1 MHAAGKL
8 FDSLQIAY
16 KKGPAYGTELI
27 TLHRLLT
34 ATLSAGRNECTLLA
48 CSLISLIE
56 DFNQKCNTVNDIF
69 W

>member
-8 FDSLQIAY
+8 FDSLQIAH
-16 KKGPAYGTELI
+16 KKGPLYGTELI
-27 TLHRLLT
+27 ILQMLLT
-34 ATLSAGRNECTLLA
+34 ATFSAGRNEFTSLA
-48 CSLISLIE
+48 FSLISLIE

>member
-16 KKGPAYGTELI
+16 KKGPVYGTELI
-27 TLHRLLT
+27 TLQRLLT
-34 ATLSAGRNECTLLA
+34 ATLSAGRSECTLLA
-48 CSLISLIE
+48 FSLISLIE
-56 DFNQKCNTVNDIF
+56 DFNQKCNTINDIF

>member
-8 FDSLQIAY
+8 FDSLQIAHE
-16 KKGPAYGTELI
+16 KGPVYGTELI
-27 TLHRLLT
+27 TLQMLLT
-34 ATLSAGRNECTLLA
+34 ATVSAGRNECTSLA
-48 CSLISLIE
+48 FSLISLIE

>member
-8 FDSLQIAY
+8 FDSLQIVY
-16 KKGPAYGTELI
+16 KKGPMYSTELI
-27 TLHRLLT
+27 TLQSLLT

-48 CSLISLIE
+48 FSLISLIE
-56 DFNQKCNTVNDIF
+56 DFNQKCNTVNDIC

>member
-16 KKGPAYGTELI
+16 KKGPVYGTELI
-27 TLHRLLT
+27 TLQRLLT

-48 CSLISLIE
+48 FSLISLIE